1 MARIVATVRA
11 FPPVMKIR
19 VTLCIVSCVL
29 SIALGLVLSR
39 GGWDGHLRKS
49 SEGKRESAT
58 AQTQTLTMPEV
69 PTAKARKPRIGLSLD
84 TLKEERWQ
92 RDRDTFVAK
101 AQALGA
107 EGIVSA
113 SMDGL
118 KQSKQALGAEVVVL
132 SANSDD
138 VQQIRDCNSL
148 LGQNIDVL
156 VIAPHNGD
164 AMSKAVKEAH
174 ASNVP
179 VCAYDRLIKNCDLDY
194 YFTFDNVKVGE
205 LQGRFLMERLFRAG
219 PVSDGEKKRIARIYG
234 APTDNNAKLFKQGQD
249 NSLKPFLDNGQLE
262 VVFADW
268 AEDWKPENGKK
279 ITQAAL
285 TKAGAAGLAAILASN
300 DGTAGGAIRA
310 LREER
315 LAGTIMVTGQDA
327 DLDACRRILAGEQT
341 MTIYKPLKLLAEQ
354 AAESAV
360 ALAKKQPIKTT
371 ASYDNGKREV
381 PTVQVDII
389 AVHKGNIRET
399 VVKDGFHKEAELFGK

>member
-1 MARIVATVRA
+1 MRRAFLFFVDSRFGKGRIVATVRA

-39 GGWDGHLRKS
+39 GGWDGHLRKT
-49 SEGKRESAT
+49 SEAKRESAT

-101 AQALGA
+101 A
-107 EGIVSA
+107 
-113 SMDGL
+113 
-118 KQSKQALGAEVVVL
+118 QALGAEVVVL

-205 LQGRFLMERLFRAG
+205 LQGRFLMERLFPAG
-219 PVSDGEKKRIARIYG
+219 PISGGEKKRIARIYG

-285 TKAGAAGLAAILASN
+285 TKAGTAGLAAILASN
-300 DGTAGGAIRA
+300 DGTAGGAIQA

-315 LAGTIMVTGQDA
+315 LAGTILVTGQDA

-360 ALAKKQPIKTT
+360 ALAKKQAIKTT